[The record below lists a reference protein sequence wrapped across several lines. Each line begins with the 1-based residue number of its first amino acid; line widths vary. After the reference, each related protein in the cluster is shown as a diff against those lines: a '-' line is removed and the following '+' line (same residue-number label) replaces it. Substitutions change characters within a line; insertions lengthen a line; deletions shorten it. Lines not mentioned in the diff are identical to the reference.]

1 MDNRQRGGASAA
13 PLHLS
18 CHPDTPAIDVA
29 DVSVTVD
36 VNEDKILLGY
46 SVTGMNR
53 LVLPS
58 GCSPKR
64 TDGLWQTTCFEL
76 FVQGAGSSYREYN
89 FSPSSAW
96 AAYGFESYRAGMRD
110 LDTDAPKISARREA
124 DRFVLSA
131 ELAIGPDAQAIGL
144 SAVIEEADGTKSY
157 WALAHPPGKPDFH
170 HADCFALR
178 LAAGEGI

>member
-1 MDNRQRGGASAA
+1 MV
-13 PLHLS
+13 
-18 CHPDTPAIDVA
+18 CHPSTPCAAVSGIEVMLTWAGNERLWIDYVLSGKL
-29 DVSVTVD
+29 DD
-36 VNEDKILLGY
+36 L
-46 SVTGMNR
+46 R
-53 LVLPS
+53 LPLPAAQA
-58 GCSPKR
+58 R
-64 TDGLWQTTCFEL
+64 HDGLWQTTCFEL

-110 LDTDAPKISARREA
+110 LDTDTPKISARREA
-124 DRFVLSA
+124 DRFVLSV